1 MKIIKE
7 EKTMAKNGLTISMI
21 FQAQSANYGEGVGNI
36 AQLKKMSR
44 TNGEVYTYISR
55 QAIRYNIV
63 QQMGID
69 NTPVSLDKS
78 EGKNVAQFSPETT
91 IIDYPEIDLFG
102 YMKTKKQQNASVR
115 SAVVRL
121 SNAISL
127 EPYKSDMDFLNNMG
141 LANRSNLPNALASSE
156 IHNSLYAYTITIDL
170 DKVGIDTNGDIE
182 ISNEEKANRIN
193 SLLDTVQFLYRDI
206 RGRRENMNPIFII
219 GGVYERKNPYFE
231 DRLKISKKDLN
242 VDILKSIVDSCNDT
256 KENTLV
262 GYINGYFNND
272 EQIKETLNAQT
283 VSEVFNKLKEEVV
296 QYYA

>member
-1 MKIIKE
+1 
-7 EKTMAKNGLTISMI
+7 MAKNGLTISMI

-69 NTPVSLDKS
+69 NTPVDDKQ
-78 EGKNVAQFSPETT
+78 KVVQFSPNTT
-91 IIDYPEIDLFG
+91 ITDYPEIDLFG
-102 YMKTKKQQNASVR
+102 YMKTGKNTLIR

-121 SNAISL
+121 SNAVSL

-141 LANRSNLPNALASSE
+141 LAKRSNLENALASSE

-272 EQIKETLNAQT
+272 MQIKETLNAQT

>member
-7 EKTMAKNGLTISMI
+7 DKTMAKNGLTISMI

-69 NTPVSLDKS
+69 NTPVDDKQ
-78 EGKNVAQFSPETT
+78 KVVQFSPNTT
-91 IIDYPEIDLFG
+91 ITDYPEIDLFG
-102 YMKTKKQQNASVR
+102 YMKTSKNTLIR

-141 LANRSNLPNALASSE
+141 LAKRSNLENALASSE

-182 ISNEEKANRIN
+182 ISNDEKANRIN

>member
-7 EKTMAKNGLTISMI
+7 DKTMAKNGLTISMI

-69 NTPVSLDKS
+69 NTPVDDKQ
-78 EGKNVAQFSPETT
+78 KVVQFSPNTT
-91 IIDYPEIDLFG
+91 ITDYPEIDLFG
-102 YMKTKKQQNASVR
+102 YMKTSKNTLIR

-141 LANRSNLPNALASSE
+141 LAKRSNLENALASSE

-219 GGVYERKNPYFE
+219 GGMYERKNPYFE

>member
-7 EKTMAKNGLTISMI
+7 DKTMAKNGLTISMI

-69 NTPVSLDKS
+69 NTPVDDKQ
-78 EGKNVAQFSPETT
+78 KVVQFSPNTT
-91 IIDYPEIDLFG
+91 ITDDPEIDLFG
-102 YMKTKKQQNASVR
+102 YMKTSKNTLIR

-141 LANRSNLPNALASSE
+141 LAKRSNLENALASSE

-272 EQIKETLNAQT
+272 KQIKETLNAQT

>member
-1 MKIIKE
+1 
-7 EKTMAKNGLTISMI
+7 MAKNGLTISMI

-69 NTPVSLDKS
+69 NTPVDDKQ
-78 EGKNVAQFSPETT
+78 KVVQFSPNTT
-91 IIDYPEIDLFG
+91 ITDYPEIDLFG
-102 YMKTKKQQNASVR
+102 YMKTSKNTLIR

-141 LANRSNLPNALASSE
+141 LAKRSNLENALASSE

-182 ISNEEKANRIN
+182 ISNDEKANRIN

>member
-7 EKTMAKNGLTISMI
+7 DKTMAKNGLTISMI

-69 NTPVSLDKS
+69 NTPVDDKQ
-78 EGKNVAQFSPETT
+78 KVVQFSPNTT
-91 IIDYPEIDLFG
+91 ITDYPEIDLFG
-102 YMKTKKQQNASVR
+102 YMKTSKNTLIR

-141 LANRSNLPNALASSE
+141 LAKRSNLENALASSE

>member
-1 MKIIKE
+1 MRIIKE
-7 EKTMAKNGLTISMI
+7 DKIMAKNGLTISMI

-69 NTPVSLDKS
+69 NTPVDDKQ
-78 EGKNVAQFSPETT
+78 KVVQFSPETT
-91 IIDYPEIDLFG
+91 ITDYPEIDLFG
-102 YMKTKKQQNASVR
+102 YMKTSKNTLIR

-121 SNAISL
+121 SNAVSL

-141 LANRSNLPNALASSE
+141 LAKRSNLENALASSE

-193 SLLDTVQFLYRDI
+193 NLLDTVQFLYRDI
-206 RGRRENMNPIFII
+206 RGRRENMNPIFVI

-242 VDILKSIVDSCNDT
+242 VDILKSIVDSCDDT
-256 KENTLV
+256 KNNTLV

-272 EQIKETLNAQT
+272 KQIGETLNAKT

>member
-1 MKIIKE
+1 
-7 EKTMAKNGLTISMI
+7 MAKNGLTISMI

>member
-69 NTPVSLDKS
+69 NTPVDDKQ
-78 EGKNVAQFSPETT
+78 KVVQFSPNTT
-91 IIDYPEIDLFG
+91 ITDYPEIDLFG
-102 YMKTKKQQNASVR
+102 YMKTSKNTLIR

-141 LANRSNLPNALASSE
+141 LAKRSNLENALASSE

>member
-1 MKIIKE
+1 
-7 EKTMAKNGLTISMI
+7 MI

-69 NTPVSLDKS
+69 NTPVDDKQ
-78 EGKNVAQFSPETT
+78 KVVQFSPNTT
-91 IIDYPEIDLFG
+91 ITDYPEIDLFG
-102 YMKTKKQQNASVR
+102 YMKTSKNTLIR

>member
-1 MKIIKE
+1 MLQKG
-7 EKTMAKNGLTISMI
+7 A
-21 FQAQSANYGEGVGNI
+21 
-36 AQLKKMSR
+36 
-44 TNGEVYTYISR
+44 
-55 QAIRYNIV
+55 
-63 QQMGID
+63 
-69 NTPVSLDKS
+69 
-78 EGKNVAQFSPETT
+78 
-91 IIDYPEIDLFG
+91 
-102 YMKTKKQQNASVR
+102 
-115 SAVVRL
+115 
-121 SNAISL
+121 
-127 EPYKSDMDFLNNMG
+127 
-141 LANRSNLPNALASSE
+141 
-156 IHNSLYAYTITIDL
+156 
-170 DKVGIDTNGDIE
+170 NGDIE

-272 EQIKETLNAQT
+272 KQIKETLNAQT

>member
-69 NTPVSLDKS
+69 NTPVDDKQ
-78 EGKNVAQFSPETT
+78 KVVQFSPNTT
-91 IIDYPEIDLFG
+91 ITDYPEIDLFG
-102 YMKTKKQQNASVR
+102 YMKTSKNTLIR

-141 LANRSNLPNALASSE
+141 
-156 IHNSLYAYTITIDL
+156 
-170 DKVGIDTNGDIE
+170 
-182 ISNEEKANRIN
+182 
-193 SLLDTVQFLYRDI
+193 
-206 RGRRENMNPIFII
+206 
-219 GGVYERKNPYFE
+219 
-231 DRLKISKKDLN
+231 
-242 VDILKSIVDSCNDT
+242 
-256 KENTLV
+256 
-262 GYINGYFNND
+262 
-272 EQIKETLNAQT
+272 
-283 VSEVFNKLKEEVV
+283 
-296 QYYA
+296 

>member
-1 MKIIKE
+1 
-7 EKTMAKNGLTISMI
+7 MI
-21 FQAQSANYGEGVGNI
+21 FQAQSANYSEGVGNI

-69 NTPVSLDKS
+69 NTPVDDKQ
-78 EGKNVAQFSPETT
+78 KVVQFSPNTT
-91 IIDYPEIDLFG
+91 ITDYPEIDLFG
-102 YMKTKKQQNASVR
+102 YMKTSKNTLIR

-141 LANRSNLPNALASSE
+141 LAKRSNLENALASSE

-272 EQIKETLNAQT
+272 KQIKETLNAQT

>member
-7 EKTMAKNGLTISMI
+7 DKTMAKNGLTISMI

-69 NTPVSLDKS
+69 NTPVDDDQK
-78 EGKNVAQFSPETT
+78 VVQFSPNTT
-91 IIDYPEIDLFG
+91 ITDYPEIDLFG
-102 YMKTKKQQNASVR
+102 YMKTSKNTLIR

-141 LANRSNLPNALASSE
+141 LADRSNLPNALASSE

-272 EQIKETLNAQT
+272 MQIKETLNAQT

>member
-7 EKTMAKNGLTISMI
+7 DKTMAKNGLTISMI

-69 NTPVSLDKS
+69 NTPVDDKQ
-78 EGKNVAQFSPETT
+78 KVVQFSPNTT
-91 IIDYPEIDLFG
+91 ITDYPEIDLFG
-102 YMKTKKQQNASVR
+102 YMKTSKNTLIR

-141 LANRSNLPNALASSE
+141 LAKRSNLENALASSE

-296 QYYA
+296 QYYD

>member
-69 NTPVSLDKS
+69 NTPVDDKQ
-78 EGKNVAQFSPETT
+78 KVVQFSPNTT
-91 IIDYPEIDLFG
+91 ITDYPEIDLFG
-102 YMKTKKQQNASVR
+102 YMKTSKNTLIR

-283 VSEVFNKLKEEVV
+283 VSEVFNTLKEEVV

>member
-7 EKTMAKNGLTISMI
+7 GKTMAKNGLTISMI

-69 NTPVSLDKS
+69 NTPVDDKQ
-78 EGKNVAQFSPETT
+78 KVVQFSPNTT
-91 IIDYPEIDLFG
+91 ITDYPEIDLFG
-102 YMKTKKQQNASVR
+102 YMKTSKNTLIR

-141 LANRSNLPNALASSE
+141 LAKRSNLENALASSE

-272 EQIKETLNAQT
+272 MQIKETLNAQT

>member
-1 MKIIKE
+1 M
-7 EKTMAKNGLTISMI
+7 
-21 FQAQSANYGEGVGNI
+21 
-36 AQLKKMSR
+36 
-44 TNGEVYTYISR
+44 
-55 QAIRYNIV
+55 
-63 QQMGID
+63 
-69 NTPVSLDKS
+69 
-78 EGKNVAQFSPETT
+78 
-91 IIDYPEIDLFG
+91 
-102 YMKTKKQQNASVR
+102 
-115 SAVVRL
+115 
-121 SNAISL
+121 
-127 EPYKSDMDFLNNMG
+127 
-141 LANRSNLPNALASSE
+141 
-156 IHNSLYAYTITIDL
+156 YAYTITIDL

>member
-69 NTPVSLDKS
+69 NTPVDDKQ
-78 EGKNVAQFSPETT
+78 KVVQFSPNTT
-91 IIDYPEIDLFG
+91 ITDYPEIDLFG
-102 YMKTKKQQNASVR
+102 YMKTSKNTLIR

-262 GYINGYFNND
+262 GYINGYLNND

>member
-7 EKTMAKNGLTISMI
+7 DKTMAKNGLTISMI

-69 NTPVSLDKS
+69 NTPVDDKQ
-78 EGKNVAQFSPETT
+78 KVVQFSPNTT
-91 IIDYPEIDLFG
+91 ITDYPEIDLFG
-102 YMKTKKQQNASVR
+102 YMKTSKNTLIR

-141 LANRSNLPNALASSE
+141 LAKRSNLENALASSE

-242 VDILKSIVDSCNDT
+242 VDILKSIVNSCNDT

-272 EQIKETLNAQT
+272 KQIKETLNAQT

>member
-7 EKTMAKNGLTISMI
+7 DKTMAKNGLTISMI

-69 NTPVSLDKS
+69 NTPVDDKQ
-78 EGKNVAQFSPETT
+78 KVVQFSPNTT
-91 IIDYPEIDLFG
+91 ITDYPEIDLFG
-102 YMKTKKQQNASVR
+102 YMKTSKNTLIR

-141 LANRSNLPNALASSE
+141 LAKRSNLENALASSE

-272 EQIKETLNAQT
+272 KQIKETLNAQT

>member
-7 EKTMAKNGLTISMI
+7 DKTMAKNGLTISMI

-141 LANRSNLPNALASSE
+141 LAKRSNLENALASSE

>member
-7 EKTMAKNGLTISMI
+7 DKTMAKNGLTISMI

-69 NTPVSLDKS
+69 NTPVDDKQ
-78 EGKNVAQFSPETT
+78 KVVQFSPNTT
-91 IIDYPEIDLFG
+91 ITDYPEIDLFG
-102 YMKTKKQQNASVR
+102 YMKTSKNTLIR

-141 LANRSNLPNALASSE
+141 LADRSNLPNALASSE

-272 EQIKETLNAQT
+272 KQIKETLNAQT

>member
-1 MKIIKE
+1 
-7 EKTMAKNGLTISMI
+7 MAKNGLTISMI

-69 NTPVSLDKS
+69 NTPVDDKQ
-78 EGKNVAQFSPETT
+78 KVVQFSPNTT
-91 IIDYPEIDLFG
+91 ITDYPEIDLFG
-102 YMKTKKQQNASVR
+102 YMKTSKNTLIR

-141 LANRSNLPNALASSE
+141 LAKRSNLENALASSE

>member
-1 MKIIKE
+1 MTYKDLENKINQNKI
-7 EKTMAKNGLTISMI
+7 
-21 FQAQSANYGEGVGNI
+21 
-36 AQLKKMSR
+36 
-44 TNGEVYTYISR
+44 
-55 QAIRYNIV
+55 AIRYNIV

-69 NTPVSLDKS
+69 NTPVDDKQ
-78 EGKNVAQFSPETT
+78 KVVQFSPNTT
-91 IIDYPEIDLFG
+91 ITDYPEIDLFG
-102 YMKTKKQQNASVR
+102 YMKTSKNTLIR

-141 LANRSNLPNALASSE
+141 LAKRSNLENALASSE

>member
-1 MKIIKE
+1 
-7 EKTMAKNGLTISMI
+7 MAKNGLTISMI

-69 NTPVSLDKS
+69 NTPVDDKQ
-78 EGKNVAQFSPETT
+78 KVVQFSPNTT
-91 IIDYPEIDLFG
+91 ITDYPEIDLFG
-102 YMKTKKQQNASVR
+102 YMKTSKNTLIR

>member
-69 NTPVSLDKS
+69 NTPVDDKQ
-78 EGKNVAQFSPETT
+78 KVVQFSPNTT
-91 IIDYPEIDLFG
+91 ITDYPEIDLFG
-102 YMKTKKQQNASVR
+102 YMKTSKNTLIR